1 MFLVLKLPRT
11 GSTMLGKVLDSHRE
25 ITCANEVLNSVKD
38 ADRQTKLTYLTDYFA
53 THLSNP
59 ADRSSPMIG
68 ATLNPF
74 KYNLSPQNLRY
85 AFNAIPS
92 DRQDAR
98 EPKIVLL
105 LRKNKL
111 KQATSAYMAIERDK
125 WESNLKNLDG
135 DSNSKK
141 LFDLGK
147 LQWMAFKYW
156 LQSYRLIRFTQA
168 MSGNYLQVF
177 YEDLLEQ
184 PEATFGQIFDYLGA
198 APVCEGFD
206 FSAGYRKIASDDLRD
221 TIANYDNMRRY
232 PFLRA
237 YME

>member
-11 GSTMLGKVLDSHRE
+11 GSTMLGKVLDSHSD
-25 ITCANEVLNSVKD
+25 ITCVNEVLNSVKD
-38 ADRQTKLTYLTDYFA
+38 ADLQTKMASLTDHFA
-53 THLSNP
+53 TRLPNP
-59 ADRSSPMIG
+59 AGPNQAIVG
-68 ATLNPF
+68 ATINPF
-74 KYNLSPQNLRY
+74 KYKLSPRHLQR
-85 AFNAIPS
+85 AIAAIPG
-92 DRQDAR
+92 DRQAP
-98 EPKIVLL
+98 EELKIVML

-111 KQATSAYMAIERDK
+111 KQAASAYMAIERGK

-141 LFDLGK
+141 WFDLGK

-198 APVCEGFD
+198 TPVSKGFD
-206 FSAGYRKIASDDLRD
+206 FSAGYRKIASDDIRD
-221 TIANYDNMRRY
+221 AIANYDSMRRY